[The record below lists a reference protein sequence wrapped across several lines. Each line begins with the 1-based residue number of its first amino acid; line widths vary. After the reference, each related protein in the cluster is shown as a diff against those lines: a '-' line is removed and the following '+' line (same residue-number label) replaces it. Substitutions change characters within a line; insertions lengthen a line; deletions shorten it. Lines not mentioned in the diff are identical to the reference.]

1 MCYGPKDDP
10 KSGWATA
17 YDLVAMPVAA
27 GLFVR
32 RGLDLHSEAVCSA
45 GLHLFQEL
53 STLGQQRSRTRCG
66 MHTKYCAL
74 TSAPD
79 QPHNPPRLKRAVL
92 LLDSRFAL
100 LGQGRPSKSSNFIGT
115 TSSSIPSGS

>member
-1 MCYGPKDDP
+1 MCCGPKDDP

-45 GLHLFQEL
+45 GLHLF
-53 STLGQQRSRTRCG
+53 
-66 MHTKYCAL
+66 
-74 TSAPD
+74 
-79 QPHNPPRLKRAVL
+79 
-92 LLDSRFAL
+92 
-100 LGQGRPSKSSNFIGT
+100 KSSRLWASKGRAHAVVCTLNIAH
-115 TSSSIPSGS
+115 